1 MIANNLQDEMELCTV
16 CPHTHTEDCAG
27 CGTSENIKDL
37 QIQYETMKQK
47 LEEVAMEV

>member
-1 MIANNLQDEMELCTV
+1 MHNLSTYSHRGLT
-16 CPHTHTEDCAG
+16 G
-27 CGTSENIKDL
+27 CGTHENIKDL